1 MVAMNQTLK
10 RLAVII
16 EGETV
21 RFRQTPY
28 GKWIVGCSCM
38 TAFCR
43 HRFKAIPEWKR
54 FKEEG

>member
-1 MVAMNQTLK
+1 MNQTLK
-10 RLAVII
+10 RLEVLI

-21 RFRQTPY
+21 TFKEFDYTRTT
-28 GKWIVGCSCM
+28 VACSCGVLC
-38 TAFCR
+38 CR

>member
-1 MVAMNQTLK
+1 MTQTLK

-28 GKWIVGCSCM
+28 EKWIVGCSCRQL
-38 TAFCR
+38 FCD
-43 HRFKAIPEWKR
+43 HRFKAISEWKR

>member
-1 MVAMNQTLK
+1 MNQTLK

-28 GKWIVGCSCM
+28 GKWIVGCSCCEY
-38 TAFCR
+38 FCW
-43 HRFKAIPEWKR
+43 HRTKAMPAWKR
-54 FKEEG
+54 LKEEG

>member
-1 MVAMNQTLK
+1 MNQTLK

-28 GKWIVGCSCM
+28 GKWIVGCTCGVM
-38 TAFCR
+38 CCQ
-43 HRFKAIPEWKR
+43 HRIAATSEWVK
-54 FKEEG
+54 FTKEAQ

>member
-1 MVAMNQTLK
+1 MTQTLK

-28 GKWIVGCSCM
+28 EKWIVGCSCRQL
-38 TAFCR
+38 FCD